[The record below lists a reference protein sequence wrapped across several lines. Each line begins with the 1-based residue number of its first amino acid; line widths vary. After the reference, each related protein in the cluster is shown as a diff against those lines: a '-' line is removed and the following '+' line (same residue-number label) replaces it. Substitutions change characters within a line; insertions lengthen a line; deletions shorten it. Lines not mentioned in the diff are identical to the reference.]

1 MANQIKYQV
10 GFDVHKEGLNQL
22 KSSLQQLQKMKI
34 SDLMKINKTD
44 YDSASTLLGD
54 IKNEAVKVEDALKK
68 AFNVKLNTVNIESFN
83 KQLTSTGSSIE
94 KVYSTFSKAGAVGQ
108 GAFRNL
114 TSQVLKTNIQLKESH
129 TLLDNMATT
138 LANTVKWNI
147 ASGAVNQLSQSIQQ
161 AFGYVKALDT
171 SLNNIRIVTN
181 KTADDMGAFAERAN
195 EAAQSLGKSTTDYTD
210 AALIFYQQG
219 LDDKQAQK
227 RAEITL
233 KAANVTGQ
241 STDQASE
248 QLTAVWNG
256 YKVSADE
263 AELYVDRLA
272 AVAATTASD
281 LEELSTGM
289 SKVASA
295 ANIMGVGQDQLAAQI
310 STIISATREAPETVG
325 MALKTIYARINDIK
339 SGMADDG
346 ATLGRFSSQMAEYG
360 FNILDAQGHLRDMGD
375 VIEEIG
381 GKWNDLTREQQVSL
395 AQIAGGKYQYA
406 RFLSLFDNW
415 DQYVKALE
423 TARNA
428 EGALQEQQDIY
439 MDSTIAHL
447 NTLKAAKENI
457 FQSLADTDSIN
468 DLIDGLTS
476 AANIVA
482 SFVDSIGGGGQILK
496 DLGAIGISV
505 FSNQI
510 AKSINTTIT
519 NFETAR
525 NNANQ
530 FKQSLLEIQ
539 KWQGI
544 PGLNET
550 TKQILNNKQQIV
562 QLAKVMSPEQ
572 FSGAQN
578 TLDKITQ
585 NLSQVG
591 KLSQQYIILKKATLE
606 IVESQ
611 NSFNKAMEG
620 NQVQQQK
627 IIDMLKK
634 QQDEYTKLSGK
645 IAQHIKTIE
654 SAGTKD
660 EFTSATEGLQTY
672 LHQLENLNGKDWTK
686 QHREQIKIL
695 KEQLKNLSSGGVDD
709 SLIAV
714 KLKGVAT
721 QINALV
727 NVSQKSAKNLRQQ
740 LTEEFEGGINSL
752 TEQIEILKQRIKEL
766 EGDFSKTVDEGLRTS
781 TIQSYAKLA
790 GGITSVGMSI
800 QQVQHLGS
808 IWKNND
814 LSQGEKLLQTVT
826 NLGMTLPMLGTG
838 IKSVIDSLKV
848 LTAGSTAAMGA
859 IGGLLAVIAVATTA
873 FSVYEN
879 HQKQLIENEKA
890 LNDQSIQEE
899 KKNQAEIENNKELLK
914 SLEQLDEQYK
924 NGQITRD
931 ELKTNVQKLI
941 QQYHLEGEAA
951 DKLADSYLNL
961 SNYIQQFSLKQATA
975 YKESLERQKDSAES
989 NLKLAAQSDISQ
1001 TKNGE
1006 VSISSSLQGINEDA
1020 KIISELEKAGF
1031 KLQETYGD
1039 YATGFERQS
1048 ATIKAN
1054 LSDGA
1059 SIVEFYEKI
1068 QDTVQNINALDLDGK
1083 ILARSEYYKSLK
1095 TILKDLSDEYKEYK
1109 DVVEAAEK
1117 AGAQQGA
1124 LKAIED
1130 KEVDFTSIKTANEY
1144 LDQRTKLIDILKQ
1157 KYDLSAEAA
1166 QTFVSKFL
1174 KQNYSQVYTQFEQI
1188 SGSLDKFKDKIGE
1201 EIPQDIEN
1209 LVRSFNDQQFAEFLK
1224 LDPET
1229 FQSWNTLRDTLTE
1242 ISQKDF
1248 SNVKDIASMRAS
1260 AEQDYTYF
1268 SSLQDQVSSGKNIS
1282 NKEFESLAE
1291 RGAEN
1296 LQEFFDKAANGTYK
1310 MVGDIQQF
1318 QAAVDDL
1325 KFEGFYEVLN
1335 EIQQKIDDINNAN
1348 AQYNL
1353 ESLNSSALTYGFGQ
1367 SKDIQGPIWGAVGFD
1382 SDKLLQQ
1389 INYLEEAK
1397 TISEEQ
1403 AEISEDLVEVH
1414 KDDVGVSQQIV
1425 DLCQQMTDK
1434 ISETAV
1440 SSEDLK
1446 QEWNQVA
1453 MQIHD
1458 AMLPLDEDVD
1468 TSQLERL
1475 TELYAESA
1483 DSIEGLN
1490 DAIKGNRDWA
1500 EDAATAVLRYDDAIQ
1515 DLIDNYEEWADVL
1528 RQGSNVE
1535 YVQIA
1540 DDLADAYED
1549 LLDFVGDGA
1558 LSDEFLRNAENL
1570 ELFRIA
1576 AGDQAEG
1583 VQYSVDQIE
1592 AAYDR
1597 LKEAA
1602 LQDIIT
1608 HLVLEDEQGFWSK
1621 FNSIQDSIAE
1631 WQNQGLNQMVLTADM
1646 DPTGFINS
1654 FNEML
1659 AMTDAGVAEAENLLA
1674 AMGFDATVIESS
1686 PEVKTETT
1694 TTEFVRPPKYQARKD
1709 EAGNMITE
1717 MTEQPGVIPVDIST
1731 STIIPG
1737 TGAVQI
1743 ETMHKTTGGGIKY
1756 LQSSNG
1762 GGSTGTTSRATK
1774 RQKIEDE
1781 NAKAAEAEQ
1790 KRIEAEQ
1797 KKAQQEADRLARE
1810 QKRAEQKA
1818 AREAE
1823 QQRKQQE
1830 RDAEKARKQSEAAA
1844 KKAQQQ
1850 TEKAQKEWEKE
1861 NSDYRTKDQKKTIE
1875 DERDLYHDINIE
1887 ISHVDRQLAR
1897 IQKRQERMYGKDLI
1911 ANLNK
1916 QSQILENHKDLLKE
1930 KMQIQEY
1937 DLKLQKATLESLGV
1951 TFDAYG
1957 NISNYMTVMA
1967 QKQDYINKL
1976 TEEYNLL
1983 VAQYNASSNKTY
1995 KDNLEEQMKLK
2006 EKQTKAAEEEW
2017 KNTQSKIKNYDKLR
2031 EQIQDIIDDIDDQ
2044 TQKQIEINIK
2054 KFRMQLE
2061 IRLELGQAER
2071 DWNQFTRKVINHTDI
2086 IRDSDFSKIYKDAD
2100 LNYADMLSYYGVRG
2114 GKGEIQKYTEQLYE
2128 TMEEINAINTLGWS
2142 EVYGDN
2148 KQQAMEDLTSD
2159 LSNLQGILIDI
2170 NDYVDQID
2178 QAYLD
2183 TIDNAQKHF
2192 DDQIK
2197 DYKFVQGLLNKDMD
2211 LLQLLYG
2218 DKNYAAM
2225 DKYYNQ
2231 LNENHKN
2238 ELDFLKQEAAYWKT
2252 QWDNAENKEDKDAKQ
2267 FKQNYMNA
2275 VNSIRDEIA
2284 KAAKDLQSQFTNSI
2298 NTIFDQLD
2306 KKLTNGKGLDYVEL
2320 EWQLINKNADEYLDT
2335 INSAFAIQELEGK
2348 FRKALNDTST
2358 KNLKAQRA
2366 IKNLMDEQLGAL
2378 KTKEKI
2384 TQYDVDRVQKLLEIE
2399 QARAALEDARA
2410 SKTSM
2415 RLKRDSQGNYSYEY
2429 VADQDGI
2436 IEAQQRLATA
2446 QNELY
2451 NFDKD
2456 RYKSNLEDMLSTYKE
2471 FKQKQMQLVELAK
2484 EGNEQAQRELLL
2496 LQQAYGEYMN
2506 DKTEQNLDI
2515 RTNLTESAF
2524 QEIANI
2530 YGTDIQSYQNMADT
2544 ERNILLND
2552 LIPYWNSGIQQM
2564 SDKIAGDGGF
2574 IPTCENAFEK
2584 ITETTKNYEAQ
2595 LGELARQAGV
2605 DLEEVKSGVD
2615 NVSDSFKEL
2624 ISDNQQLI
2632 EVTDAEIEVVRDLRD
2647 AAHALVD
2654 EYNAVYQSALK
2665 ACSAVQDFTQA
2676 ERQQAAAEAEQYST
2690 GGDYSED
2697 SSPMPTPVPGDQQVN
2712 AYTDYWA
2719 WEDPNWVPDF
2729 NPQVGDVV
2737 TFDGS
2742 YYHDSWGKNP
2752 AGNKYSGV
2760 EGGVIIDS
2768 YSSSEYGGKAN
2779 KTGDYDVHIMSA
2791 DGVYTDL
2798 GWIKRSQLRGFA
2810 SGGYTGN
2817 WAGEEGRI
2825 GILHQK
2831 EMVLNQQDTKNL
2843 LNTVNILRSMM
2854 GNLNGNIYSKLGGL
2868 KSDIYKPNGNSDS
2881 LEQNVHIDATFPNVN
2896 SKREIE
2902 QAFNDLVN
2910 LAAQRA
2916 LRQ

>member
-241 STDQASE
+241 STDQVSE

-439 MDSTIAHL
+439 MDSTTAHL

-457 FQSLADTDSIN
+457 FQSLADTDTIN
-468 DLIDGLTS
+468 DLIDGLTF
-476 AANIVA
+476 AANTVA

-496 DLGAIGISV
+496 DLGAIGVSV

-550 TKQILNNKQQIV
+550 TNQILNNKQQIV

-591 KLSQQYIILKKATLE
+591 KLSQQYTILKKATLE

-627 IIDMLKK
+627 IIDILKK

-645 IAQHIKTIE
+645 IAQHIKIIE

-660 EFTSATEGLQTY
+660 EFASATEGLQTY

-740 LTEEFEGGINSL
+740 LTEEFEGSINSL

-1031 KLQETYGD
+1031 KLQEAYGD

-1124 LKAIED
+1124 LKAIEN

-1166 QTFVSKFL
+1166 QTFVNKFL

-1188 SGSLDKFKDKIGE
+1188 SGSLDKFKDKIGK
-1201 EIPQDIEN
+1201 EIPQDVEN

-1403 AEISEDLVEVH
+1403 AEIWEGLVEVH

-1468 TSQLERL
+1468 TSQLEQL

-1500 EDAATAVLRYDDAIQ
+1500 EDAAAAVLRYDDAIQ

-1576 AGDQAEG
+1576 AGDSAEG

-1717 MTEQPGVIPVDIST
+1717 MTQQPGVIPVDIST

-1810 QKRAEQKA
+1810 QKQAEQKA

-1850 TEKAQKEWEKE
+1850 AEKAQKEWEKE

-1875 DERDLYHDINIE
+1875 DERDLYHDINVE

-1916 QSQILENHKDLLKE
+1916 QSQILESHKDLLKE

-1937 DLKLQKATLESLGV
+1937 DLKLQKATLENLGV

-1957 NISNYMTVMA
+1957 NISNYMTIMG

-1983 VAQYNASSNKTY
+1983 VSQYNASSNKTY
-1995 KDNLEEQMKLK
+1995 KDNLEKQMKLK
-2006 EKQTKAAEEEW
+2006 EKQIKEAEEEW
-2017 KNTQSKIKNYDKLR
+2017 KKTQSKIKNYDKLR

-2061 IRLELGQAER
+2061 IRLDLGQAER

-2100 LNYADMLSYYGVRG
+2100 LNYADMLSYYGVKG
-2114 GKGEIQKYTEQLYE
+2114 GKGEIQKYTEQINE
-2128 TMEEINAINTLGWS
+2128 TLEEIKAINTLGYS
-2142 EVYGDN
+2142 EIYGDN
-2148 KQQAMEDLTSD
+2148 KQQAMQDLTSD
-2159 LSNLQGILIDI
+2159 VKDLQGILISI

-2183 TIDNAQKHF
+2183 TIEDAQKHF

-2225 DKYYNQ
+2225 DKYYSQ

-2238 ELDFLKQEAAYWKT
+2238 ELDFLKQEAAFWKT
-2252 QWDNAENKEDKDAKQ
+2252 QWENADGEKDAKI
-2267 FKQNYMNA
+2267 FKQKYMDA
-2275 VNSIRDEIA
+2275 INSIYDEIA
-2284 KAAKDLQSQFTNSI
+2284 KSAKNLKDQFSNSI
-2298 NTIFDQLD
+2298 NSIFDQLD
-2306 KKLTNGKGLDYVEL
+2306 KKISNGKGTDYL
-2320 EWQLINKNADEYLDT
+2320 QMEWQLINKNADEYLDT
-2335 INSAFAIQELEGK
+2335 INAAFAIQQLEGN
-2348 FRKALNDTST
+2348 FRKALNDTNV
-2358 KNLKAQRA
+2358 KNIKAQKA
-2366 IKNLMDEQLGAL
+2366 IKGLMDEQLQNL
-2378 KTKEKI
+2378 KNKEKL

-2436 IEAQQRLATA
+2436 IEAQQNLTTA

-2456 RYKSNLEDMLSTYKE
+2456 RYKANLEDMLNAWKDFQSKYKE
-2471 FKQKQMQLVELAK
+2471 ILE
-2484 EGNEQAQRELLL
+2484 
-2496 LQQAYGEYMN
+2496 
-2506 DKTEQNLDI
+2506 DS
-2515 RTNLTESAF
+2515 NLTEAQKIQRLALLREEYGQYINGKTEENNNIRNNLIESAF
-2524 QEIANI
+2524 NEIAGI
-2530 YGTDIQSYQNMADT
+2530 YNTDIANYQAMSDA
-2544 ERNILLND
+2544 EKNILMGD
-2552 LIPYWNSGIQQM
+2552 LVPQWNSGVQQM
-2564 SDKIAGDGGF
+2564 SDKVAGDGGF
-2574 IPTCENAFEK
+2574 IPTCEDAFEK
-2584 ITETTKNYEAQ
+2584 ITETTKEYEAQ
-2595 LGELARQAGV
+2595 LGELAKQAGF

-2624 ISDNQQLI
+2624 IGDNEEII
-2632 EVTDAEIEVVRDLRD
+2632 EVMSAEIGVLDDMRE
-2647 AAHALVD
+2647 AAQALVS
-2654 EYNAVYQSALK
+2654 EYNAMYEAAKKAVSAGQEV
-2665 ACSAVQDFTQA
+2665 AQM
-2676 ERQQAAAEAEQYST
+2676 EREKAAAEAALYSA
-2690 GGDYSED
+2690 GGDYSDNYTMPVATPGEYYYDD
-2697 SSPMPTPVPGDQQVN
+2697 SDSWMDSHGQDLQTYGSNVPPVSEELAEGIAGNIWYQGDWGNNPTRKATMLQK
-2712 AYTDYWA
+2712 W
-2719 WEDPNWVPDF
+2719 
-2729 NPQVGDVV
+2729 GDV
-2737 TFDGS
+2737 DGLQLYYMVQDWFKWVKGQTQLTRSFNHDRS
-2742 YYHDSWGKNP
+2742 YY
-2752 AGNKYSGV
+2752 AGFSP
-2760 EGGVIIDS
+2760 
-2768 YSSSEYGGKAN
+2768 SSFK
-2779 KTGDYDVHIMSA
+2779 
-2791 DGVYTDL
+2791 
-2798 GWIKRSQLRGFA
+2798 
-2810 SGGYTGN
+2810 SGGYTGEWIGSN
-2817 WAGEEGRI
+2817 GKI

-2831 EMVLNQQDTKNL
+2831 EMVLNEDDTKNIL
-2843 LNTVNILRSMM
+2843 SSVNIIRSMM
-2854 GNLNGNIYSKLGGL
+2854 KKLKGNISARLDDLG
-2868 KSDIYKPNGNSDS
+2868 SHNIYDSLYNHDS